1 MNTKLLAV
9 EKEKQKYEKLLETNS
24 TAQNKPND
32 VILQIRLKK
41 QLKEAQKKL
50 EEKEKEIEDLQ
61 KSQKQTKIEEMQCE
75 LEIFQTQYNKLK

>member
-1 MNTKLLAV
+1 MLWAKSGNCSVFFLSYCLISCCDKT
-9 EKEKQKYEKLLETNS
+9 Q
-24 TAQNKPND
+24 

-61 KSQKQTKIEEMQCE
+61 KSQKQTKIEEMQVPTTH
-75 LEIFQTQYNKLK
+75 IHTP